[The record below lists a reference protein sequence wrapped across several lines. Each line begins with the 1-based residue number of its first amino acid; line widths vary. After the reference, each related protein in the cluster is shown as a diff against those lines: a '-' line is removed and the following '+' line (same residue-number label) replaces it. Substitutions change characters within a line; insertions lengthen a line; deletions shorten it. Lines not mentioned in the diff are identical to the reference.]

1 MNIWNTYYIEN
12 QKRQEQIEQAA
23 QYSILRSAE
32 SAGESRFTRLSN
44 RILEIVGTK
53 LVLWGSRL
61 QRRRV
66 GMSLT
71 SSKRAI

>member
-1 MNIWNTYYIEN
+1 MNIWNTYCIEN

-23 QYSILRSAE
+23 QYRLLRSAE
-32 SAGESRFTRLSN
+32 AAGESRFTKLSN
-44 RILEIVGTK
+44 RMLEFVGTK

-66 GMSLT
+66 EMSLS